1 MNKINKLPKIFK
13 LLIKQENLF
22 QEEEFV
28 YLKTIDP
35 KVNKQDNR
43 QRNKDSKIKKQQNKL

>member
-22 QEEEFV
+22 QDAEFV
-28 YLKTIDP
+28 YLKTIDL

-43 QRNKDSKIKKQQNKL
+43 QRNKNSKIKKQQNKL